1 MLMTRLLTL
10 TALLTG
16 LTLAAPAAAND
27 DTSDMEEGL
36 GLLGEGMQLLLR
48 GLADELEPALRN
60 FSDQMEGLNRYH
72 PPEVL
77 PNGDI
82 IIRRKTPGELAPPE
96 GDEIEI

>member
-1 MLMTRLLTL
+1 MKTL
-10 TALLTG
+10 YAAALACA
-16 LTLAAPAAAND
+16 LAAPAAAND

-48 GLADELEPALRN
+48 GLAYELEPALRN

>member
-1 MLMTRLLTL
+1 MKTLCAAALTC
-10 TALLTG
+10 A
-16 LTLAAPAAAND
+16 LAAPAAANEA
-27 DTSDMEEGL
+27 TSEMEEGL

-82 IIRRKTPGELAPPE
+82 IIRRKTPGEMVPPE

>member
-1 MLMTRLLTL
+1 MKILY
-10 TALLTG
+10 AAAVACA
-16 LTLAAPAAAND
+16 LAAPATAD
-27 DTSDMEEGL
+27 DGTNDMEEGL

-82 IIRRKTPGELAPPE
+82 IIRRKQPGEEVVPE

>member
-1 MLMTRLLTL
+1 MKTL
-10 TALLTG
+10 TAA
-16 LTLAAPAAAND
+16 TLACALAAAPVSAND
-27 DTSDMEEGL
+27 SAGDMEEGL

-60 FSDQMEGLNRYH
+60 FSDQIGGLGAYH

-82 IIRRKTPGELAPPE
+82 IIRRKQPGEEIVPE
-96 GDEIEI
+96 DEEIEI